1 MASPPRA
8 SGFAATARQA
18 EELRPSSSA
27 LVDRQTAGVPAY
39 QTVRLRLRADLDSG
53 RWKPGDMLPTEAE
66 LARHFG
72 LSVGTI
78 RQAILEL
85 VREGLLTRR
94 PGSGTFVARLD
105 GSRGFGRF
113 FRFREDLRG
122 AVEPRVRH
130 IDTVLAPEDSPGI
143 AATLGLEAATPL
155 YRVRRMMLANDEP
168 ICIYVSYL
176 DPRQA
181 PSLEAIDFEDQRL
194 YAMLE
199 RTYGMHVLRAEEI
212 LRAGAPTEEE
222 AGILGIAPGTPII
235 LMERTA
241 FGERDAVVEWRRT
254 VGRSDQF
261 HYKIQLP

>member
-1 MASPPRA
+1 MEDEQF
-8 SGFAATARQA
+8 GT
-18 EELRPSSSA
+18 SA
-27 LVDRQTAGVPAY
+27 LLDRQTAGVPAY
-39 QTVRLRLRADLDSG
+39 QTVRQRLRADLDAG

-78 RQAILEL
+78 RQAVLEL

-105 GSRGFGRF
+105 ASRGFGRF
-113 FRFREDLRG
+113 FRFRDDLRG
-122 AVEPRVRH
+122 TVEPRVRH
-130 IDTVLAPEDSPGI
+130 VDTILAPEDAPGI
-143 AATLGLEAATPL
+143 AARLGLPPEAPL
-155 YRVRRMMLANDEP
+155 YRLRRMMLANEEP
-168 ICIYVSYL
+168 ICLYVSYL
-176 DPRQA
+176 DPKQA
-181 PSLEAIDFEDQRL
+181 PGLETIDFEDQRL

-199 RTYGMHVLRAEEI
+199 RTYGTHVLRAEEI
-212 LRAGAPTEEE
+212 LRAGAPTEDE
-222 AGILGIAPGTPII
+222 AALLGIAPGTPVI

-241 FGERDAVVEWRRT
+241 FGERDAVREWRRT